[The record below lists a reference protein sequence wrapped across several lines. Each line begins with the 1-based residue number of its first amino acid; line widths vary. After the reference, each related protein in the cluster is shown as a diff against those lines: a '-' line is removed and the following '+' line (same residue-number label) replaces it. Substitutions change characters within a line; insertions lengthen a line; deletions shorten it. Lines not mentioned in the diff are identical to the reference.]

1 MLVGITGGIGSGKSF
16 VCHKLES
23 IGYPVYKCDDAA
35 KQLMQTDSD
44 LRRQLI
50 ALIGTDAYT
59 STGLNKPVIADF
71 LFRSKENARLVDD
84 IVHPAVFRDMQ
95 SWYSRQQSSVCFVE
109 SAILFE
115 AGFHTAMD
123 ATVFVFADEA
133 VRIQRAVE
141 RDKTDAEHIR
151 SRMAQQQ
158 SADTTRSLADY
169 TLNNDPTSDIDSELK
184 QLIEY
189 LNNKNKKHHA

>member
-16 VCHKLES
+16 ICRKLEA
-23 IGYPVYKCDDAA
+23 IGYPVFQCDDAA
-35 KQLMQTDSD
+35 KELMQTDQE
-44 LRRQLI
+44 LRCQLI

-59 STGLNKPVIADF
+59 PTGLNKPVIADY
-71 LFRSKENARLVDD
+71 LFRSKDNARQIDD

-95 SWYSRQQSSVCFVE
+95 SWYLQQQSPICFVE

-133 VRIQRAVE
+133 VRIQRAVK
-141 RDKTDAEHIR
+141 RDHSDVAHIR

-158 SADTTRSLADY
+158 SADITRSLADY
-169 TLNNDPTSDIDSELK
+169 TLTNNPTSDINFELK
-184 QLIEY
+184 KLIEY
-189 LNNKNKKHHA
+189 LKNKNNKQHA

>member
-16 VCHKLES
+16 ICHKLEA
-23 IGYPVYKCDDAA
+23 IGYPVYQCDNAA
-35 KQLMQTDSD
+35 KQLMQTDLE

-59 STGLNKPVIADF
+59 TTGLNKPVIADY
-71 LFRSKENARLVDD
+71 LFRSKENARQIDD

-95 SWYSRQQSSVCFVE
+95 SWYLQQQSSICFVE

-115 AGFHTAMD
+115 AGFNTAMD
-123 ATVFVFADEA
+123 ATVFVFADEE
-133 VRIQRAVE
+133 VRIQRAVI
-141 RDKTDAEHIR
+141 RDHSDAAHIR

-158 SADTTRSLADY
+158 SADITRSLADY
-169 TLNNDPTSDIDSELK
+169 TLTNNPTSDIDSELDK
-184 QLIEY
+184 LIEY
-189 LNNKNKKHHA
+189 LKNKNKKQHA